1 MFAYGTE
8 RPFPDKYPHRF
19 GATNEHVSEIK
30 KMTAEELAQVFADQY
45 RDAVSWR
52 IRRPGRGEPFCWFV
66 NGRLDEY
73 GIATLELGRGFLNDH
88 VFREP
93 QRFGIDVSDERVYG
107 ILDRAKKKLMVT

>member
-1 MFAYGTE
+1 MAE
-8 RPFPDKYPHRF
+8 
-19 GATNEHVSEIK
+19 SK
-30 KMTAEELAQVFADQY
+30 KLTAEQLAQVFADQY
-45 RDAVSWR
+45 RYTLSWR

-73 GIATLELGRGFLNDH
+73 GIATLELGRGFLNDR

-107 ILDRAKKKLMVT
+107 ILDSVKKKLMVT